1 MNIESSS
8 THASP
13 VSLPDVPH
21 VSAPPL
27 DISHYVTEDLVPV
40 PTSTGVPTSVDSNAP
55 PALDTATPARIGFLS
70 RLFGSNGLR
79 QQPDCLRRKATS
91 QTAGVLS
98 ALVQFPLPPV
108 KTSDFFSFRLAPKQ
122 PNKG

>member
-13 VSLPDVPH
+13 VSQPDVPH

-27 DISHYVTEDLVPV
+27 DISHYVTEDLVPI
-40 PTSTGVPTSVDSNAP
+40 PTQVDSNAP

-79 QQPDCLRRKATS
+79 QQPEEESYT

-108 KTSDFFSFRLAPKQ
+108 KTSDFFSFRLALKQ
-122 PNKG
+122 PNNLKG